1 MEILVYIGTA
11 FAILGLL
18 GIGWSVIKVTRL
30 RRAGLDD
37 DTLKARLHK
46 VLPLNL
52 GALML
57 SLLGLVL
64 VVVGVLLSG

>member
-1 MEILVYIGTA
+1 MELLVYIGTA
-11 FAILGLL
+11 FALIGLL

-37 DTLKARLHK
+37 ATMKERLQK
-46 VLPLNL
+46 VVPLNL